1 MTDNSKQGTAQY
13 WNEFY
18 GSEAARRL
26 LIPSQFGA
34 FVAGE
39 QAGRTLVFDLGC
51 GTGRD
56 ALFLASVG
64 HQVFGFD
71 ASSQAIERCAAEA
84 ARAGVGASFECLPV
98 GSEELARRMSA
109 ILAANPEAPV
119 LVYTRFFLHA
129 ISEEVENALLDL
141 VTGLDATRSVRM
153 AAEFRTHRDASLPK
167 ATSSHF
173 RRFIDPTQFLH
184 KVSQRGFG
192 VAYFVQG
199 FGFAKYRDDD
209 AHVARVILSR

>member
-1 MTDNSKQGTAQY
+1 MTEDSKLGTSQY
-13 WNEFY
+13 WNDFY
-18 GSEAARRL
+18 GSEAVRRL

-39 QAGRTLVFDLGC
+39 LSAPTLVFDLGC

-64 HQVFGFD
+64 HSVHGFD
-71 ASSQAIERCAAEA
+71 ASSQAIGRCTAEA
-84 ARAGVGASFECLPV
+84 DRAGVRATFECLPV
-98 GSEELARRMSA
+98 GSERLTARITE
-109 ILAANPEAPV
+109 ILAAHPGADV

-129 ISEEVENALLDL
+129 IGEDVEDALLDL
-141 VTGLDATRSVRM
+141 VSGFDATRSVRL

-184 KVSQRGFG
+184 KVSRRGFG

-209 AHVARVILSR
+209 AHVARVVLSR